1 MSRPRQAHLSMV
13 GGKLPRQHMW
23 EAIRAHREE
32 FTAYQIARKSNQ
44 DDGAVVTYLA
54 GLRKAGHVEPVRA
67 FAKDEEVVYRLSR
80 DNGVEAPNL
89 DAKGKPTRKGYV
101 AEAMWRTLRILGR
114 ATSEQIAAQVA
125 ATGTKVLASSVERYF
140 RDLKNAGYLDRDGHH
155 YILPAKRYTGPRPP
169 MVQRTNHRQVYDPNL
184 DKVVWVSGEAPAQ
197 PESQELTWAR
207 IEVERL
213 ESAIKALSGQMATL
227 RDALAAFVGA
237 SSADELRSMEAAM
250 RAMPAPDADKA
261 VAINAIQA
269 LLSTVPEA
277 RQ

>member
-32 FTAYQIARKSNQ
+32 FTAYQIARKSDQ

-54 GLRKAGHVEPVRA
+54 GLRKAGHIEPVRA

-89 DAKGKPTRKGYV
+89 DAKGNPTRKGYV

-140 RDLKNAGYLDRDGHH
+140 RDLKNAGYLERDGHH

-197 PESQELTWAR
+197 QESQELTWAR
-207 IEVERL
+207 IEIERL
-213 ESAIKALSGQMATL
+213 EKLLIELCAASRPVSTLADRMIAQFHQDDSERSEGIAAL
-227 RDALAAFVGA
+227 RAFYDLVR
-237 SSADELRSMEAAM
+237 EV
-250 RAMPAPDADKA
+250 RA
-261 VAINAIQA
+261 
-269 LLSTVPEA
+269 
-277 RQ
+277 